1 MGQNWV
7 LKVGFCYG
15 IVNKNRFWL
24 VNNLSY
30 RGKTMI
36 CVSIVEDEAAAA
48 EKLKELLKKYSEKN
62 NVLFNTTVYT
72 DG

>member
-1 MGQNWV
+1 
-7 LKVGFCYG
+7 
-15 IVNKNRFWL
+15 
-24 VNNLSY
+24 
-30 RGKTMI
+30 MI

-62 NVLFNTTVYT
+62 NVLFNTAVYT

>member
-1 MGQNWV
+1 
-7 LKVGFCYG
+7 
-15 IVNKNRFWL
+15 
-24 VNNLSY
+24 
-30 RGKTMI
+30 MI

-48 EKLKELLKKYSEKN
+48 EKLKEFLKKYSEKN